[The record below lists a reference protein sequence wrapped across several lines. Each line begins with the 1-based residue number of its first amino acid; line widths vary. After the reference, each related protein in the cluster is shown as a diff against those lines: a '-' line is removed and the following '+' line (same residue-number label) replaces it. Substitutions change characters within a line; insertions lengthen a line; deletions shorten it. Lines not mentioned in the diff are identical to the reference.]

1 MNDVPLMLYDAL
13 NSPAG
18 RRVRITLL
26 EKGLR
31 AEVHWLNL
39 ALMEQKRPEF
49 LRINPNGT
57 VPALRH
63 GEETI
68 FESSVI
74 CEYLDGL
81 GSGPRLVPPDA
92 RGQRRLREWIA
103 YEQEWAKPFR
113 DAIYETYARERL
125 RGSGITAEEL
135 PARIGANT
143 ANPAWLH
150 LAQSLLA
157 RGTDH
162 AVLADRVAIL
172 MERLAWMEAQLGDGR
187 PWLLGEQFSL
197 ADITLAPRIEMFPF
211 IGVTD
216 FEGRFPRIGKFMDR
230 MRERPSWAPSGELP
244 PPGVSCTVIGGGG
257 A

>member
-1 MNDVPLMLYDAL
+1 MSDAPLILYDAL

-26 EKGLR
+26 EKNLR

-57 VPALRH
+57 VPALCH
-63 GEETI
+63 ADETI
-68 FESSVI
+68 FESAVI
-74 CEYLDGL
+74 CEYLDSIGT
-81 GSGPRLVPPDA
+81 GPCLVPQDTRLA
-92 RGQRRLREWIA
+92 RRMREWIA
-103 YEQEWAKPFR
+103 YEQEWARPFR
-113 DAIYETYARERL
+113 EAIYETYARERL

-143 ANPAWLH
+143 LNPAWLH

-162 AVLADRVAIL
+162 AALADRVAIL
-172 MERLAWMEAQLGDGR
+172 MERLGWMEEQLADGR
-187 PWLLGEQFSL
+187 PWLLGDAFSL
-197 ADITLAPRIEMFPF
+197 ADIALAPRIEMFPF

-216 FEGRFPRIGKFMDR
+216 IAERFPQIGRFMLR
-230 MRERPSWAPSGELP
+230 MRARPSWEPSGQMP
-244 PPGVSCTVIGGGG
+244 APGVRQTFIGTGDP
-257 A
+257 

>member
-1 MNDVPLMLYDAL
+1 MSDAPLILYDAL

-26 EKGLR
+26 EKNLR

-68 FESSVI
+68 FESALI
-74 CEYLDGL
+74 CEYLDGI
-81 GSGPRLVPPDA
+81 GTGPRLVPQEP
-92 RGQRRLREWIA
+92 RLQRRMREWIA

-125 RGSGITAEEL
+125 RGSGITAEDL
-135 PARIGANT
+135 PARIGINT
-143 ANPAWLH
+143 PNPAWLH

-157 RGTDH
+157 RGTDA

-172 MERLAWMEAQLGDGR
+172 MERLAWMEEQLADDR
-187 PWLLGEQFSL
+187 PWLLGDDFSL

-216 FEGRFPRIGKFMDR
+216 ISERFPRIGRFMSG
-230 MRERPSWAPSGELP
+230 MRARPSWEPSGRMP
-244 PPGVSCTVIGGGG
+244 PAG
-257 A
+257 AGHT

>member
-1 MNDVPLMLYDAL
+1 VSDAPLILYDAL

-26 EKGLR
+26 EKNLR

-68 FESSVI
+68 FESALI
-74 CEYLDGL
+74 CEYLDGI
-81 GSGPRLVPPDA
+81 GTGPRLVPQDT
-92 RGQRRLREWIA
+92 RLERRMREWIA

-125 RGSGITAEEL
+125 RGSGITAEDL
-135 PARIGANT
+135 PARIGTNT
-143 ANPAWLH
+143 PNPAWLH

-157 RGTDH
+157 RGTDA
-162 AVLADRVAIL
+162 AVLVDRVAIL
-172 MERLAWMEAQLGDGR
+172 MERLAWMEEQLADDR
-187 PWLLGEQFSL
+187 PWLLGDDFSL

-216 FEGRFPRIGKFMDR
+216 ISERFPRIGRFMSR
-230 MRERPSWAPSGELP
+230 MRARPSWEPSGRMP
-244 PPGVSCTVIGGGG
+244 PAG
-257 A
+257 AGHT

>member
-1 MNDVPLMLYDAL
+1 MSDEPLVLYDAL

-26 EKGLR
+26 EKNLQ

-57 VPALRH
+57 VPALCH
-63 GEETI
+63 GEETL
-68 FESSVI
+68 FESAVI
-74 CEYLDGL
+74 CEYLDAL
-81 GSGPRLVPPDA
+81 GNGPQLVPREPRL
-92 RGQRRLREWIA
+92 QRRMREWIA

-125 RGSGITAEEL
+125 RTSGITMEEL

-143 ANPAWLH
+143 DNPAWLH

-157 RGTDH
+157 RGTDQ
-162 AVLADRVAIL
+162 AVLLDRLAIL
-172 MERLAWMEAQLGDGR
+172 MERLGWMEEQLGDGR
-187 PWLLGEQFSL
+187 TWILGEALSL
-197 ADITLAPRIEMFPF
+197 ADIALAPRIEMFPF

-216 FEGRFPRIGKFMDR
+216 IAERFPLIGRFMSR
-230 MRERPSWAPSGELP
+230 MRARPSWEPSGRMP
-244 PPGVSCTVIGGGG
+244 APGVSVTWLDSERG
-257 A
+257 

>member
-1 MNDVPLMLYDAL
+1 VSDAPLVLYDAL

-26 EKGLR
+26 EKHLR
-31 AEVHWLNL
+31 AELRWLNL
-39 ALMEQKRPEF
+39 ALMEQKRPAF

-57 VPALRH
+57 VPALVH
-63 GEETI
+63 GNETI
-68 FESSVI
+68 FESAVI
-74 CEYLDGL
+74 CEYLDTL
-81 GSGPRLVPPDA
+81 GSGPRLVPQDP
-92 RGQRRLREWIA
+92 RLQRRMREWIA

-125 RGSGITAEEL
+125 RASGITVEGL

-143 ANPAWLH
+143 GNPAWLH

-162 AVLADRVAIL
+162 EVLADRVAIL
-172 MERLAWMEAQLGDGR
+172 MERLGWMEEQLGDGR
-187 PWLLGEQFSL
+187 PWLLGEAFSL
-197 ADITLAPRIEMFPF
+197 ADIVLAPRIEMFPF

-216 FEGRFPRIGKFMDR
+216 IAERFPQIGRFMSS
-230 MRERPSWAPSGELP
+230 MRARPSWEPSGRMP
-244 PPGVSCTVIGGGG
+244 APGVSVTAFGPEGG
-257 A
+257 

>member
-1 MNDVPLMLYDAL
+1 MNDAPLVLYDAL

-18 RRVRITLL
+18 RRVRIMLL
-26 EKGLR
+26 EKGLQ
-31 AEVHWLNL
+31 AEIHWLNL
-39 ALMEQKRPEF
+39 ALMEQKRPEY

-74 CEYLDGL
+74 CEYLDAIGTR
-81 GSGPRLVPPDA
+81 PRLVPEHA
-92 RGQRRLREWIA
+92 RLQRRLREWIA
-103 YEQEWAKPFR
+103 YEQEWARPFR

-125 RGSGITAEEL
+125 RGSGIRPEEL

-150 LAQSLLA
+150 LAESLMA
-157 RGTDH
+157 RDTDH
-162 AVLADRVAIL
+162 ALLADRVAIL
-172 MERLAWMEAQLGDGR
+172 MERLAWMEDRLADGR
-187 PWLLGEQFSL
+187 PWLLGQDFSL

-211 IGVTD
+211 IGVSD
-216 FEGRFPRIGKFMDR
+216 IAARFPRIGGFMER
-230 MRERPSWAPSGELP
+230 MRARPSWAPSGEMP
-244 PPGVSCTVIGGGG
+244 APGVRCTVIG
-257 A
+257 AARS